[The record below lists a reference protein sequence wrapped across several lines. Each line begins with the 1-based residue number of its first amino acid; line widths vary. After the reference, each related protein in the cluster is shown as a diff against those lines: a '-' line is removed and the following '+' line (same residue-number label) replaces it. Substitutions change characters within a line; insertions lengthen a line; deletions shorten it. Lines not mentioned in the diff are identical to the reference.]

1 MGVARHS
8 RQGVRPIRAGAT
20 AVEFVVILPLMTAM
34 ILACIDLG
42 RFGYN
47 YIAVTN
53 AARAGAAYGIM
64 NPYSSSS
71 LSTWTAAVKQAAKDE
86 MAQQPGYDSNSL
98 NVTVTTATETN
109 GLRRVRV
116 SASYP
121 FQTVVNWPGIPS
133 QLTLDGVV
141 EMRSIR

>member
-1 MGVARHS
+1 MCVAQSSSSCRH
-8 RQGVRPIRAGAT
+8 RARPGTT
-20 AVEFVVILPLMTAM
+20 AVEFAIVVPIMLA
-34 ILACIDLG
+34 IVLACVDLG
-42 RFGYN
+42 RFAYN

-64 NPYSSSS
+64 NSYSSST

-86 MAQQPGYDSNSL
+86 MAQQPGYDSSSL
-98 NVTVTTATETN
+98 NVTVTTTTESS
-109 GLRRVRV
+109 GLHRVRV
-116 SASYP
+116 SATYP

-133 QLTLDGVV
+133 QLTLSGVV

>member
-1 MGVARHS
+1 MGIARGLLS
-8 RQGVRPIRAGAT
+8 CRRTIRRGTT
-20 AVEFVVILPLMTAM
+20 AVEFAFVVPLMVA
-34 ILACIDLG
+34 IVLACVDLG
-42 RFGYN
+42 RFAYN

-71 LSTWTAAVKQAAKDE
+71 LTTWTTAVKQAAKDE
-86 MAQQPGYDSNSL
+86 MAQQPGYDSTKL

-121 FQTVVNWPGIPS
+121 FQTVVNWPGIPN

>member
-1 MGVARHS
+1 MGIARGLLS
-8 RQGVRPIRAGAT
+8 CRRTIRRGAT
-20 AVEFVVILPLMTAM
+20 AVEFAFVVPVMVAIV
-34 ILACIDLG
+34 LACVDLG
-42 RFGYN
+42 RFAYN

-71 LSTWTAAVKQAAKDE
+71 LTTWTAAVKQAAKDE
-86 MAQQPGYDSNSL
+86 MAQQPGYDSTKL

-121 FQTVVNWPGIPS
+121 FQTVVNWPGIPN